1 MLQSNVTSGGSY
13 LYIKSNDLCPV
24 GEGLEARDLELEI
37 KDYYAESQ
45 SFWRYWD
52 ETHGRPNANE
62 SHHRLDNEMIFRK
75 IDEEDQS
82 QSSFTEHIEMVDI
95 NPRSPAVD
103 GRE

>member
-24 GEGLEARDLELEI
+24 GEGLQARDLELE
-37 KDYYAESQ
+37 KRDYYAESQ

-62 SHHRLDNEMIFRK
+62 SHYRLDNEMIFRK
-75 IDEEDQS
+75 IDEEDHLQINTKAYS
-82 QSSFTEHIEMVDI
+82 NRVLDSSLNGKWI
-95 NPRSPAVD
+95 RK
-103 GRE
+103 